1 MHRNWRFFLLCG
13 AFVVLVLASCSGT
26 APSPTERVP
35 YSTFEKYLHEHQIE
49 QVRVSGDQV
58 YAKLSDGRNLV
69 ATRVPQDIASELE
82 QYGVEFSGETEL
94 TWSVSLWLLPM
105 FFILIWLA
113 ALRWGGRAVPGADAA
128 AMSKSKARIY
138 TETSTKTTFD
148 DVAGVDEAK
157 EELKEV
163 VEFLRDPAT
172 YGRLGAHVPKGVLL
186 VGPPGTGKTLLA
198 RAVAGEAAVPFLSI
212 NGSEFVELFVGVG
225 AARVRDLFE
234 QGRTKAPAIIFID
247 EFDALGRAR
256 GAYGQLAGH
265 DEREQALNQLLSEID
280 GFDPSVGLVLLGAT
294 NRPEILDPA
303 LLRAGRFDR
312 QVLVDRPDKAGR
324 IQILN
329 IYLGKIRLGS
339 DVSAE
344 DIAALTAGFTGADL
358 ATLVN
363 EAALL
368 ATRRKSQN
376 VIAADFTAAIERI
389 LAGLEKKNRLLSP
402 KEREIVAYHEMG
414 HALVALI
421 LPGVD
426 RVQKV
431 SIIPRGVGALGYTI
445 QRPTE
450 DRFLLTEEEL
460 ENKMAVLLGGRAAER
475 LVFGKVSTGAADDLA
490 KVSDIARSYVAQYGM
505 VGELGEVAYDR
516 QHSQFLQGGQ
526 PSGWLERSYSEET
539 AREID
544 CAVRE
549 TVTRAMKRATSTL
562 EGSRNLLEQGAK
574 ALLARETLSVTDLQD
589 LVSSTPTKTPLRE
602 DAVTAAQ

>member
-1 MHRNWRFFLLCG
+1 
-13 AFVVLVLASCSGT
+13 
-26 APSPTERVP
+26 
-35 YSTFEKYLHEHQIE
+35 
-49 QVRVSGDQV
+49 
-58 YAKLSDGRNLV
+58 
-69 ATRVPQDIASELE
+69 
-82 QYGVEFSGETEL
+82 
-94 TWSVSLWLLPM
+94 
-105 FFILIWLA
+105 
-113 ALRWGGRAVPGADAA
+113 
-128 AMSKSKARIY
+128 
-138 TETSTKTTFD
+138 
-148 DVAGVDEAK
+148 
-157 EELKEV
+157 
-163 VEFLRDPAT
+163 
-172 YGRLGAHVPKGVLL
+172 
-186 VGPPGTGKTLLA
+186 
-198 RAVAGEAAVPFLSI
+198 
-212 NGSEFVELFVGVG
+212 
-225 AARVRDLFE
+225 
-234 QGRTKAPAIIFID
+234 
-247 EFDALGRAR
+247 
-256 GAYGQLAGH
+256 
-265 DEREQALNQLLSEID
+265 
-280 GFDPSVGLVLLGAT
+280 
-294 NRPEILDPA
+294 
-303 LLRAGRFDR
+303 
-312 QVLVDRPDKAGR
+312 VLVDRPDKAGR

-516 QHSQFLQGGQ
+516 QHSQFLLQGGQ
-526 PSGWLERSYSEET
+526 PTGSLERSYSEET

-549 TVTRAMKRATSTL
+549 TVARAMKRATSTL

-602 DAVTAAQ
+602 DAVAAQ

>member
-1 MHRNWRFFLLCG
+1 
-13 AFVVLVLASCSGT
+13 
-26 APSPTERVP
+26 
-35 YSTFEKYLHEHQIE
+35 
-49 QVRVSGDQV
+49 
-58 YAKLSDGRNLV
+58 
-69 ATRVPQDIASELE
+69 
-82 QYGVEFSGETEL
+82 
-94 TWSVSLWLLPM
+94 M

-113 ALRWGGRAVPGADAA
+113 TFRWGGRAVPGADAA
-128 AMSKSKARIY
+128 SISKSKARIY

-148 DVAGVDEAK
+148 DVAGVDEAR

-163 VEFLRDPAT
+163 VEFLRNPAT

-186 VGPPGTGKTLLA
+186 VGPPGTGTTLLA

-234 QGRTKAPAIIFID
+234 QGRAKAPAIIFID
-247 EFDALGRAR
+247 ELDALGRAR

-324 IQILN
+324 IQILK

-344 DIAALTAGFTGADL
+344 EIAALTAGFTGADL

-368 ATRRKSQN
+368 ATRRKSQT
-376 VIAADFTAAIERI
+376 VIAADFTSAIERI
-389 LAGLEKKNRLLSP
+389 LAGLEKKNRLLSS
-402 KEREIVAYHEMG
+402 KEREIVAYHDVG

-421 LPGVD
+421 LPGVE

-516 QHSQFLQGGQ
+516 QHSPFLQGGQ
-526 PSGWLERSYSEET
+526 PTGWLERSYSEEA

-544 CAVRE
+544 CAVRK
-549 TVTRAMKRATSTL
+549 TVARAMKRATSAL
-562 EGSRNLLEQGAK
+562 EGSRDLLDKGAK
-574 ALLARETLSVTDLQD
+574 TLLAKETLSVADLQD
-589 LVSSTPTKTPLRE
+589 LVSSGTVKTPFRE
-602 DAVTAAQ
+602 DAAAAAQ

>member
-163 VEFLRDPAT
+163 GEFLRDPAT

-247 EFDALGRAR
+247 SSMR
-256 GAYGQLAGH
+256 
-265 DEREQALNQLLSEID
+265 
-280 GFDPSVGLVLLGAT
+280 
-294 NRPEILDPA
+294 
-303 LLRAGRFDR
+303 
-312 QVLVDRPDKAGR
+312 
-324 IQILN
+324 
-329 IYLGKIRLGS
+329 
-339 DVSAE
+339 SA
-344 DIAALTAGFTGADL
+344 
-358 ATLVN
+358 
-363 EAALL
+363 
-368 ATRRKSQN
+368 
-376 VIAADFTAAIERI
+376 
-389 LAGLEKKNRLLSP
+389 
-402 KEREIVAYHEMG
+402 
-414 HALVALI
+414 
-421 LPGVD
+421 
-426 RVQKV
+426 
-431 SIIPRGVGALGYTI
+431 
-445 QRPTE
+445 
-450 DRFLLTEEEL
+450 
-460 ENKMAVLLGGRAAER
+460 GRAAPTASLLGMTSGSR
-475 LVFGKVSTGAADDLA
+475 RSTSSSPRSTGSTRASAWFCSARPIGRRSSIRRFCAPAASTG
-490 KVSDIARSYVAQYGM
+490 KCWS
-505 VGELGEVAYDR
+505 
-516 QHSQFLQGGQ
+516 
-526 PSGWLERSYSEET
+526 T
-539 AREID
+539 AR
-544 CAVRE
+544 
-549 TVTRAMKRATSTL
+549 TR
-562 EGSRNLLEQGAK
+562 
-574 ALLARETLSVTDLQD
+574 QD
-589 LVSSTPTKTPLRE
+589 ASKS
-602 DAVTAAQ
+602 